1 MLKNLIIY
9 RIGAAW
15 APNLEAIC
23 EKLATAEFAE
33 CSPTQEKSIGWVP
46 PRGDAH
52 GPMVEAIGG
61 QWILKLMIE
70 SKAVPAS
77 VIDHKVK
84 EKAVAIEEATGRKPG
99 RKATK
104 DLKEEAKQE
113 LLPHAFPRQ
122 GAVLVWIDPTARML
136 FVDASSQGKADDV
149 VTALIEQVEG
159 LTLTLLQTQQSA
171 ASAMSGWL
179 VSQEAPAEFTID
191 RETELKATDESKA
204 VVRYGKHPLDIDEVR
219 GHIEAGKVPTKLA
232 MTWNDRV
239 SFVFTENL
247 QLKRIDFLE
256 GVYDGAGSSKEDGFD
271 ADVAIATGE
280 LAQLVPALVAALGG
294 ELELA

>member
-15 APNLEAIC
+15 APSLEAIC
-23 EKLATAEFAE
+23 EKLATAEFVE

-52 GPMVEAIGG
+52 GPMVEAVGG

-77 VIDHKVK
+77 VIDRKVR
-84 EKAVAIEEATGRKPG
+84 EKAAAIEEATGRKPG

-104 DLKEEAKQE
+104 ELKEEAKQE

-122 GAVLVWIDPTARML
+122 GAVLVWIDPSARML

-159 LTLTLLQTQQSA
+159 LTLTLLQTQKSA

-179 VSQEAPAEFTID
+179 VSQEAPAEFSID

-219 GHIEAGKVPTKLA
+219 GHIEAGKAPTKLA
-232 MTWNDRV
+232 MTWQDRV
-239 SFVFTENL
+239 SFLLTDNL
-247 QLKRIDFLE
+247 QIKKVAFLE
-256 GVYDGAGSSKEDGFD
+256 GVYDGAGGNKEDGFD

-280 LAQLVPALVAALGG
+280 LSGLIPALIDALGG
-294 ELELA
+294 EVELT

>member
-9 RIGAAW
+9 RIGTAW
-15 APNLEAIC
+15 MPDIEAIG

-33 CSPTQEKSIGWVP
+33 CSPSQEKSIGWVP

-52 GPMVEAIGG
+52 GPMVEAVGG

-77 VIDHKVK
+77 VIDRKVK
-84 EKAVAIEEATGRKPG
+84 EKAAAIEEATGRKPG

-104 DLKEEAKQE
+104 ELKEEAKQE

-122 GAVLVWIDPTARML
+122 GAVLVWIDPAARML

-149 VTALIEQVEG
+149 VTAVIEQVEG

-179 VSQEAPAEFTID
+179 VSQEAPAEFSID

-204 VVRYGKHPLDIDEVR
+204 VVRYGKHPLDIEEVR
-219 GHIEAGKVPTKLA
+219 GHIAAGKVPNKLA
-232 MTWNDRV
+232 MTWQGRV
-239 SFVFTENL
+239 SFLLTDNL
-247 QLKRIDFLE
+247 QLKKLEFLE
-256 GVYDGAGSSKEDGFD
+256 GVYDSSGSRQADGFD

-280 LAQLVPALVAALGG
+280 LSGLIPALIDALGG
-294 ELELA
+294 EVELT